1 MKMHNRFHRLLSVLL
16 SLAVLLSCMVWQ
28 GVGAAAGSIDFDFE
42 SNPNNYYKTTQST
55 ATNNTVRSNLSATL
69 ETGLSF
75 AKSGTGAMKLA
86 YLQDTG
92 ASFGPAFRVVDEDDA
107 ANGFSPTAG
116 TYYRVT
122 FSYYAQS
129 INSNVNLRVIC
140 RQQNWASSSETTFGD
155 TVVDMAAITTADEPG
170 RWITVSKVIYCAY
183 YRMHLGMYAPGG
195 GQEGTTVYID
205 DLTVTPVEDASG
217 VVPITLDPNCDGATA
232 VTDHAIAGEDYTPA
246 ALLRI
251 GYRVDGW
258 YTDAACTAAFDGR
271 VTEATTLYAKWA
283 AIGKISHPG
292 VLDFESNAYHVGQ
305 SLNLSV
311 GTAMVT
317 DVYNHTADGCYALKI
332 ATSTVNQI
340 AGNTRPQFNLTDAY
354 GAPLRVKAGKNV
366 KFSFWLYIPEGA
378 ALTNVRY
385 WLTVTEETAGY
396 SNQKDS
402 EKVFETSSVQ
412 GQEGSWI
419 RVTTSVND
427 LPRDGYLRLGICS
440 SGSAANTFYIDD
452 IHAVIL
458 SGDETV
464 LDYEN
469 LASEPLD
476 TIRRGTATVSTAQ
489 NHTVGG
495 GRALEL
501 QGISWGGYSRNQ
513 LILTDPATMNPYTFK
528 IGTYYTVSMWMYSSV
543 SGFKP
548 NIWLWGTD
556 DASLAFNTAADK
568 NDKTGFEYD
577 GAVAAETA
585 DGLLTAGEWAR
596 VSFSFMATN
605 GQHMLM
611 GITNGAVQNG
621 GYTYYIDDVVIEE
634 APAATLNFNANGG
647 IFTEGTTLK
656 VPACVGIALPD
667 DIEAPTR
674 EGYQFTGWHWDAEA
688 NIAIGPTYLIDR
700 TELTL
705 YAGWRPWIG
714 TCYHEHSCD
723 TVCRICGEYG
733 SHQNDGVWSF
743 DATGHWYACA
753 VCGLHIRGDVH
764 SYTSACDGTCDS
776 CGYDRGASHTM
787 VTSYGA
793 NGHSVQ
799 CAVCGLTESFAPHS
813 YTDAAD
819 DRCDDCGYI
828 RYATGDIDLD
838 GDVDEQDAVYLA
850 YHLFFPEYYPVYRN
864 ADVDRSGRVD
874 DEDALYLKHHL
885 EAPAAYP
892 LDAPPTPVVGQDDHQ
907 VALG

>member
-1 MKMHNRFHRLLSVLL
+1 MKMHHKTRRLLSVIL
-16 SLAVLLSCMVWQ
+16 SLTVLLSCMAWQ
-28 GVGAAAGSIDFDFE
+28 GVGAATGAIDFDFE
-42 SNPNNYYKTTQST
+42 SNPSNYYKTTQST

-107 ANGFSPTAG
+107 ASGFAPTAG

-129 INSNVNLRVIC
+129 INSDVNLRVIC
-140 RQQNWASSSETTFGD
+140 RQQSWVSGSETSFGD
-155 TVVDMAAITTADEPG
+155 TVVDMAAITTADKPG
-170 RWITVSKVIYCAY
+170 RWVTVSKVIYCAY

-195 GQEGTTVYID
+195 GKAGTTVYID

-217 VVPITLDPNCDGATA
+217 VVPVTLDPNCDGATA

-246 ALLRI
+246 ALLRT

-283 AIGKISHPG
+283 PHGAVSHPG
-292 VLDFESNAYHVGQ
+292 MLDFESSAFYAGKDI
-305 SLNLSV
+305 NLSV
-311 GTAMVT
+311 GTAKVS
-317 DVYNHTADGCYALKI
+317 DAQNHTGNGYYSLEI
-332 ATSTVNQI
+332 TTSTVNQI

-354 GAPLRVKAGKNV
+354 GAPLRVKAGQDV
-366 KFSFWLYIPEGA
+366 KFSLWVYIPEGA

-412 GQEGSWI
+412 GKEGSWI
-419 RVTTSVND
+419 QVTTFVND

-440 SGSAANTFYIDD
+440 SGSATNTFYIDD
-452 IHAVIL
+452 IHAMLL

-469 LASEPLD
+469 LASESLD
-476 TIRRGTATVSTAQ
+476 SIRRGTAVVSTAQ
-489 NHTVGG
+489 NHTAGG
-495 GRALEL
+495 GRALKLE
-501 QGISWGGYSRNQ
+501 GISWGGYSRNQ

-528 IGTYYTVSMWMYSSV
+528 VGTYYTVSMWMHSSV

-556 DASLAFNTAADK
+556 DASLAFKTAADK

-577 GAVAAETA
+577 GVVAAETA

-596 VSFSFMATN
+596 VSFGFMATN

-647 IFTEGTTLK
+647 TFTEGTTLT
-656 VPACVGIALPD
+656 VPSFVGIALPD
-667 DIEAPTR
+667 DIEVPTR
-674 EGYQFTGWHWDAEA
+674 EGYQFTGWHWDADSYYA
-688 NIAIGPTYLIDR
+688 TGSTYKIDS

-705 YAGWRPWIG
+705 YAGWRPWFG

-733 SHQNDGVWSF
+733 SHQNDGVWST

-753 VCGLHIRGDVH
+753 VCGQYISGDVH
-764 SYTSACDGTCDS
+764 SYASACDGTCEG
-776 CGYDRGASHTM
+776 CGYDRGSSHTM
-787 VTSYGA
+787 VMCYTA
-793 NGHSVQ
+793 TGHSLQ
-799 CAVCGLTESFAPHS
+799 CSACGLGESFVAHT
-813 YTDAAD
+813 YTDDEDAT
-819 DRCDDCGYI
+819 CDECGYL
-828 RYATGDIDLD
+828 RYAAGDINLD
-838 GDVDEQDAVYLA
+838 GTVDDKDATYLA

-864 ADVDRSGRVD
+864 ADLDRDGKVTD
-874 DEDALYLKHHL
+874 ADALYLKHHL
-885 EAPAAYP
+885 RSPLEYP
-892 LDAPPTPVVGQDDHQ
+892 LDAPLAPVVGQDDQQ